1 MAVVKTFL
9 VTVIFALIYENKSES
24 VPWTNQQEWLEHTKK
39 GVRFL
44 IPELC
49 TYVHLLDKQNLGSI
63 KSRKQFMMS
72 SIFWLVF
79 WKIEDTKKSF

>member
-1 MAVVKTFL
+1 MTDTFMAVVKTFL

-44 IPELC
+44 IPELPM
-49 TYVHLLDKQNLGSI
+49 YMYLLV
-63 KSRKQFMMS
+63 R
-72 SIFWLVF
+72 
-79 WKIEDTKKSF
+79 